1 VFFADDLNHTSVPV
15 PAVMNKNYLR
25 QGEMLC
31 FAVQT
36 NEIRTCAMLWCLRD
50 VLLGLNGRQNQNKKT
65 SCGIINVVMV
75 HYSVEI
81 LLYCW

>member
-1 VFFADDLNHTSVPV
+1 MGKKVLKIDFLVLLYTLAFFADDLNHTSVPV

-36 NEIRTCAMLWCLRD
+36 NEIRTCAML
-50 VLLGLNGRQNQNKKT
+50 
-65 SCGIINVVMV
+65 
-75 HYSVEI
+75 
-81 LLYCW
+81 